1 MTGGRTATTPLFL
14 LDLLALL
21 LFAGAGLLSHGLPIT
36 LGGLARNVLPV
47 LFVWLLL
54 SPFLRTYRQPTWKN
68 LLLTWALA
76 FPAGLWL
83 RQMVLGGDF
92 GVGFFVFLGV
102 AMGFSLL
109 FLLLLRGLARLARL
123 W

>member
-1 MTGGRTATTPLFL
+1 M
-14 LDLLALL
+14 
-21 LFAGAGLLSHGLPIT
+21 
-36 LGGLARNVLPV
+36 
-47 LFVWLLL
+47 LL
-54 SPFLRTYRQPTWKN
+54 SPFLGTYRRPTWQN

-83 RQMVLGGDF
+83 RQMVFGGGF
-92 GVGFFVFLGV
+92 GVGFFVFLAV

-109 FLLLLRGLARLARL
+109 FFLLLRGLAKALRL

>member
-1 MTGGRTATTPLFL
+1 MRLFL

-21 LFAGAGLLSHGLPIT
+21 LFAGAGLLSHGQPLS
-36 LGGLARNVLPV
+36 LAGFARNVLPV

-54 SPFLRTYRQPTWKN
+54 SPFLGTYRRPTWGN
-68 LLLTWALA
+68 LLLTWLLA

-83 RQMVLGGDF
+83 RQMALGGAF
-92 GVGFFVFLGV
+92 GAGFFVFLGV

-109 FLLLLRGLARLARL
+109 FLLLLRGLAKALRL

>member
-1 MTGGRTATTPLFL
+1 MRLFL
-14 LDLLALL
+14 FDLLALL
-21 LFAGAGLLSHGLPIT
+21 LFAVVGLLSHGRPVDPGGIGRT
-36 LGGLARNVLPV
+36 LLPV

-54 SPFLRTYRQPTWKN
+54 SPFLSTYRRPTLGN
-68 LLLTWALA
+68 LLLTWLLA

-83 RQMVLGGDF
+83 RGMVLGEPF
-92 GVGFFVFLGV
+92 GVGFFIFLAV

-109 FLLLLRGLARLARL
+109 FLLLFRGLAKLLKA

>member
-1 MTGGRTATTPLFL
+1 VRLFL

-21 LFAGAGLLSHGLPIT
+21 LFAGVGLLAHGRPIDLP
-36 LGGLARNVLPV
+36 GLARNLLPV

-54 SPFLRTYRQPTWKN
+54 APFLRTYRRPTWGN
-68 LLLTWALA
+68 LLLTWLLA

-83 RQMVLGGDF
+83 REMALGGGF
-92 GVGFFVFLGV
+92 GPGFFVFLGV
-102 AMGFSLL
+102 ALGFSLL
-109 FLLLLRGLARLARL
+109 FLLLLRGLAKALRL